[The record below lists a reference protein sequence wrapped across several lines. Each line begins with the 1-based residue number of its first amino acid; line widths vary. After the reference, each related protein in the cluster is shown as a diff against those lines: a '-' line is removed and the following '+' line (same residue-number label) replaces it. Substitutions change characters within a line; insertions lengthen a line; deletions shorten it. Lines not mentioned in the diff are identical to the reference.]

1 MGFFSKFTNSLKGNV
16 QKLNGRSDALEA
28 VCAAC
33 AYVAAADG
41 DISDAEV
48 ATTIT
53 TIQNNATLAGAFTT
67 QQIEKCADVMFNRAK
82 GGRSGRL
89 GLKKEIMDIAND
101 NEIAEIV
108 FVAALDV
115 ADHGDIDEK
124 EKKVLLDIAGML
136 GVDAKKYDLAA

>member
-1 MGFFSKFTNSLKGNV
+1 MGLFSKFTGSLKNKA
-16 QKLNGRSDALEA
+16 QKINGRMDALEA

-41 DISDAEV
+41 DVSDDEV

-53 TIQNNATLAGAFTT
+53 TIQNNTILSGAFTT
-67 QQIEKCADVMFNRAK
+67 QQIEKCADAMINRAR

-89 GLKKEIMDIAND
+89 GLKKEIQDIAND
-101 NEIAEIV
+101 HEIAEIV

-124 EKKVLLDIAGML
+124 EKKVLIDIASML
-136 GVDAKKYDLAA
+136 GVNAKDYDLAA

>member
-1 MGFFSKFTNSLKGNV
+1 MGLFSKFTSSLKGNV
-16 QKLNGRSDALEA
+16 TKINGRMDALEA

-41 DISDAEV
+41 DVSDDEV

-53 TIQNNATLAGAFTT
+53 TIQNNVLLSGAFTS
-67 QQIEKCADVMFNRAK
+67 QQIEKCADAMINRAK

-101 NEIAEIV
+101 HEIAEIV

-124 EKKVLLDIAGML
+124 EKKVLFDIASML

>member
-16 QKLNGRSDALEA
+16 QKLNGRNDALEA

-33 AYVAAADG
+33 AWVAAADG
-41 DISDAEV
+41 DISDDEV
-48 ATTIT
+48 ATTIS
-53 TIQNNATLAGAFTT
+53 TIQNNATLAGAFTV
-67 QQIEKCADVMFNRAK
+67 QQIEKTADVMLARAK

-89 GLKKEIMDIAND
+89 GLKKEIQDIAGD
-101 NEIAEIV
+101 HEISEIV

-124 EKKVLLDIAGML
+124 EKKVLIELAALL
-136 GVDAKKYDLAA
+136 GLRASDYDLAA

>member
-1 MGFFSKFTNSLKGNV
+1 MGFFSKFTDSLKGNV
-16 QKLNGRSDALEA
+16 TKLNGRMDALEA

-33 AYVAAADG
+33 AYVAGADG
-41 DISDAEV
+41 DISDDEV

-53 TIQNNATLAGAFTT
+53 TIQNNPVLAGSFTT
-67 QQIEKCADVMFNRAK
+67 QQIEKCADAMFARAR

-89 GLKKEIMDIAND
+89 GLKKEIADVASD
-101 NEIAEIV
+101 AAIAEVV

-124 EKKVLLDIAGML
+124 EKRVLMDIAGIL
-136 GVDAKKYDLAA
+136 GLDAKKYDLAA

>member
-1 MGFFSKFTNSLKGNV
+1 MGLFSKFTGNLKN
-16 QKLNGRSDALEA
+16 KASKINGRMDALEA

-41 DISDAEV
+41 DVSDDEV

-53 TIQNNATLAGAFTT
+53 TIQNNTILSGAFTT
-67 QQIEKCADVMFNRAK
+67 QQIEKCADAMINRAR

-89 GLKKEIMDIAND
+89 GLKKEIQDVAND
-101 NEIAEIV
+101 HEIAEIV

-115 ADHGDIDEK
+115 ADHGEIDEK
-124 EKKVLLDIAGML
+124 EKKVLIDIAGML
-136 GVDAKKYDLAA
+136 GVNAKDYDLAA